1 LRQLDQADIHIFR
14 HYEKC
19 ERVQM
24 GLRIRQLRMQPPLP
38 TAHLLLSLLI
48 PYFSLQPA
56 SAFLETRP
64 LIAGG
69 VRS

>member
-1 LRQLDQADIHIFR
+1 
-14 HYEKC
+14 
-19 ERVQM
+19 M